1 MSEFMSCC
9 KCCLSFIF
17 SVGLSAL
24 FLWLSLCPSL
34 PTFSIQNFYVP
45 ALNTTTTTT
54 GGGTTVAIDFI
65 IDNSNKF
72 KGIYYDDLNIALY
85 YAPNLNSFPVGND
98 SMPGFYQGHK
108 KKATKKTTLQEAK
121 IPRAAAV
128 KTVSSNGTVSFRVDL
143 GTKVRYKI
151 VGRKTRRHKIKVQG
165 DVSVDKQG
173 KKTHKKSIKLKSA
186 AHGGGGCNWHCFYRV
201 MASSIKKMSTSN
213 A

>member
-1 MSEFMSCC
+1 MSESMSCC

-17 SVGLSAL
+17 SVGLTAL
-24 FLWLSLCPSL
+24 FLWLSLRPSP

-45 ALNTTTTTT
+45 ALNTTTT

-72 KGIYYDDLNIALY
+72 KGIYYDDLNITLY
-85 YAPNLNSFPVGND
+85 YAPNLNSFPVGNG
-98 SMPGFYQGHK
+98 SITGFYQGHK
-108 KKATKKTTLQEAK
+108 KKANKKTTLQEVK
-121 IPRAAAV
+121 IPWAAAV

-143 GTKVRYKI
+143 ATKVRYKI
-151 VGRKTRRHKIKVQG
+151 VSRKTRRHKIKVQG

-186 AHGGGGCNWHCFYRV
+186 AHGGGRHCFYRV
-201 MASSIKKMSTSN
+201 MASLFVLFISDSFGVR
-213 A
+213 